1 MSPNPTP
8 PFWVDTDV
16 LERSQRGML
25 ALDIAPGFWAAL
37 DAENRAGRV
46 FSVEEVYRELDRH
59 IESSRE
65 NNQQMGPLREWIQQR
80 RASLFIQPGAAES
93 AAMGRVSSFAIAT
106 YGPAHCRKFLDG
118 ADPWLIAA
126 AMVSGG
132 SVVTNEKPNQLPNP
146 NRATGLI
153 DSAIKIPNICH
164 QFDVP
169 VATLP
174 QMMRS
179 LGIQWR

>member
-1 MSPNPTP
+1 
-8 PFWVDTDV
+8 
-16 LERSQRGML
+16 
-25 ALDIAPGFWAAL
+25 
-37 DAENRAGRV
+37 
-46 FSVEEVYRELDRH
+46 
-59 IESSRE
+59 
-65 NNQQMGPLREWIQQR
+65 
-80 RASLFIQPGAAES
+80 
-93 AAMGRVSSFAIAT
+93 
-106 YGPAHCRKFLDG
+106 
-118 ADPWLIAA
+118 
-126 AMVSGG
+126 MVSGG
-132 SVVTNEKPNQLPNP
+132 RIVTNERSNANRLPNP